1 MPTITSAGA
10 GSGIDLESIISAS
23 VAAKRSQLQTPVTT
37 KKTTTQITLSGLG
50 KLKSAISSYV
60 STLKDM
66 TKPGAFN
73 KRTVEIKQ
81 DEDDPVYSVET
92 KTGASN
98 GQYDI
103 TVNQLAATSKFTG
116 TFSSSTEALVTADAT
131 LTFGA
136 GDESFTVDVKAGDTL
151 ESLRKRI
158 NNNGDNFGVT
168 ANIINTASGEAK
180 LVLDSGV
187 TGSGKDM
194 TIAGTGELSGFSSS
208 LTKTQPA
215 QDAIITVDGNTLTS
229 DSNEFDDSIVG
240 ISLTALRVS
249 DTDPSDATGATL
261 KSNQLSITTDHSGI
275 QDLVKGFIAGYN
287 SLVSTANSLGKR
299 DTIVA
304 GESQDDGGALAGD
317 SVTRSVVNAMTG
329 ILTSKSEQSSVYN
342 SIFQVGIEMDND
354 GVLSLDEDKFNE
366 ALNNN
371 FEQVVALFGGEDGVA
386 GQLAGELEVYSRTGG
401 LLAQRQDG
409 LNSDLR
415 DLSRKEST
423 ITEQMTKYEANLR
436 AQYGSLDSLLVQ
448 MNQSLSYLNLISTSS
463 NSSS

>member
-1 MPTITSAGA
+1 MATITSAGA

-23 VAAKRSQLQTPVTT
+23 VEAKRAQLQTPVTT
-37 KKTTTQITLSGLG
+37 KKTNTQITLSGLG

-66 TKPGAFN
+66 TKTGAFN
-73 KRTVEIKQ
+73 KRSVEVKQ
-81 DEDDPVYSVET
+81 DEDNPVFSVET

-116 TFSSSTEALVTADAT
+116 TFSSSTSPLVTADAT

-136 GDESFTVDVKAGDTL
+136 GDKSFTVNVKAGDTL
-151 ESLRKRI
+151 ESIRKRI

-194 TIAGTGELSGFSSS
+194 TITGTGELSSFSSN
-208 LTKTQPA
+208 LTQTQTA

-229 DSNEFDDSIVG
+229 DTNEFDDSIVG
-240 ISLTALRVS
+240 LSLTVLRVS
-249 DTDPSDATGATL
+249 DTDTSDVTGATL
-261 KSNQLSITTDHSGI
+261 KSNQLSITTDRTGI
-275 QDLVKGFIAGYN
+275 QDLVKGFINGYN
-287 SLVSTANSLGKR
+287 SLVSTANGLGKR
-299 DTIVA
+299 NTIVA

-317 SVTRSVVNAMTG
+317 SVTRSVVNVMTG
-329 ILTSKSEQSSVYN
+329 IVSSKSDQSSVY
-342 SIFQVGIEMDND
+342 SYIFQLGVEMDKD
-354 GVLSLDEDKFNE
+354 GVLSLDEEKFNE
-366 ALNNN
+366 ALDNN
-371 FEQVVALFGGEDGVA
+371 FEQVVALFGGEEGVA
-386 GQLAGELEVYSRTGG
+386 GQLAGALEIYSRTGG
-401 LLAQRQDG
+401 LLAQRQDN

-415 DLSRKEST
+415 ELSRKQDT
-423 ITEQMTKYEANLR
+423 ITAQMTKYEANLR

-448 MNQSLSYLNLISTSS
+448 MSQSLSYLNLISNSTSGT
-463 NSSS
+463 